1 MSSGFISE
9 SLSRP
14 DEATTTA
21 PAQEEDPWAKAEETI
36 KIARWQQEEDESL
49 AEGNEGKSLFE
60 ILQANKGKP
69 RYRFWLPVLLPQK
82 RAKNKSP
89 GG

>member
-9 SLSRP
+9 SLSNP
-14 DEATTTA
+14 DEATIA
-21 PAQEEDPWAKAEETI
+21 PAQEEEEEDPWAKAEETI

-69 RYRFWLPVLLPQK
+69 RYRFCLPFWLPQK
-82 RAKNKSP
+82 MGKK
-89 GG
+89 